1 MLNVR
6 GFSTTLLIQIRQC
19 AIVLP
24 AFGSDRIGSCFT
36 FDDEKLSLTIET
48 DRVKSECQNK
58 MEKWRL
64 SPPAAPPLPL
74 LAPLPIHHCSTIVEP
89 CTTCLIVKMHQ
100 CHIPVMPNGQSTK
113 VI

>member
-1 MLNVR
+1 MSNLQ

-24 AFGSDRIGSCFT
+24 AFGNDRIGSCFT

-64 SPPAAPPLPL
+64 SNVWGFLTTL
-74 LAPLPIHHCSTIVEP
+74 LIQI
-89 CTTCLIVKMHQ
+89 
-100 CHIPVMPNGQSTK
+100 
-113 VI
+113 